1 MFFADNMI
9 YYIKIHIF
17 DIEGDIKMNY
27 LSVADVAKKW
37 NISERSVRNYCSKG
51 RIEGAF
57 LTGKTWNIPE
67 NAKKPERMN
76 KRKEK
81 PKSLLAILQ
90 EEKASKY
97 SGGIYHKTQIDLTYN
112 SNHMEGSRLTH
123 DQTRFIF
130 ETNTIG
136 IENEVLNVDD
146 IIETTNH
153 FRCIDMIIDHVKTE
167 LNEKFIKELH
177 FILKSGTSDSKKDWF
192 AVGDYK
198 KFPNEVGNM
207 KTPLP
212 EDVDNLM
219 KDLLKEYNSKKEKTF
234 EDILDFHVQFERIHP
249 FQDGNGRVGR
259 LIMFKECLKY
269 NIVPFIIEDNLKMF
283 YYRGLKEWNNERGY
297 LVDTC
302 LAAQDRYKACLDYFR
317 INY

>member
-1 MFFADNMI
+1 
-9 YYIKIHIF
+9 
-17 DIEGDIKMNY
+17 MNY

-37 NISERSVRNYCSKG
+37 NLSERSVRNYCSKG

-81 PKSLLAILQ
+81 PKTLLAILQ

-136 IENEVLNVDD
+136 IENEVVNVDD

-192 AVGDYK
+192 AVGNYK

-212 EDVDNLM
+212 EEVDNLI

-249 FQDGNGRVGR
+249 FQDGNGRIGR

-302 LAAQDRYKACLDYFR
+302 LAAQDRYKAYLDYFR

>member
-1 MFFADNMI
+1 
-9 YYIKIHIF
+9 
-17 DIEGDIKMNY
+17 MNY

-81 PKSLLAILQ
+81 PKTLLAILQ

-136 IENEVLNVDD
+136 IENEVVNVDD

-212 EDVDNLM
+212 EEVDNLM

-249 FQDGNGRVGR
+249 FQDGNGRIGR

-283 YYRGLKEWNNERGY
+283 YHRGLKEWNNERGY

-302 LAAQDRYKACLDYFR
+302 LTAQDKYKAYLDYFR
-317 INY
+317 ISY

>member
-81 PKSLLAILQ
+81 PKTLLAILQ

-136 IENEVLNVDD
+136 IENEVVNVDD

-212 EDVDNLM
+212 EEVDNLM
-219 KDLLKEYNSKKEKTF
+219 KELLKEYNSKKEKTF

-249 FQDGNGRVGR
+249 FQDGNGRIGR

-269 NIVPFIIEDNLKMF
+269 NIVPFIIEDNLKIF
-283 YYRGLKEWNNERGY
+283 YYRGLKEWNNERDY

-302 LAAQDRYKACLDYFR
+302 LTAQDRYKAYLDYFR
-317 INY
+317 IRY

>member
-1 MFFADNMI
+1 M
-9 YYIKIHIF
+9 
-17 DIEGDIKMNY
+17 
-27 LSVADVAKKW
+27 SQKKW

-81 PKSLLAILQ
+81 PKTLLAILQ

-123 DQTRFIF
+123 DQTRLIF

-136 IENEVLNVDD
+136 IENEVVNVDD

-153 FRCIDMIIDHVKTE
+153 FRCIDMIIDHVKNRT
-167 LNEKFIKELH
+167 KM
-177 FILKSGTSDSKKDWF
+177 KS
-192 AVGDYK
+192 
-198 KFPNEVGNM
+198 
-207 KTPLP
+207 
-212 EDVDNLM
+212 
-219 KDLLKEYNSKKEKTF
+219 LLKNY
-234 EDILDFHVQFERIHP
+234 IL
-249 FQDGNGRVGR
+249 
-259 LIMFKECLKY
+259 Y
-269 NIVPFIIEDNLKMF
+269 
-283 YYRGLKEWNNERGY
+283 
-297 LVDTC
+297 
-302 LAAQDRYKACLDYFR
+302 
-317 INY
+317 

>member
-1 MFFADNMI
+1 
-9 YYIKIHIF
+9 
-17 DIEGDIKMNY
+17 MNY

-81 PKSLLAILQ
+81 PKTLLAILQ

-130 ETNTIG
+130 ETNTIS
-136 IENEVLNVDD
+136 IENEVVNVDD

-212 EDVDNLM
+212 EEVDNLM

-249 FQDGNGRVGR
+249 FQDGNGRIGR

-302 LAAQDRYKACLDYFR
+302 LAAQDRYKAYLDYFR

>member
-1 MFFADNMI
+1 
-9 YYIKIHIF
+9 
-17 DIEGDIKMNY
+17 MNY

-81 PKSLLAILQ
+81 PKTLLAILQ

-130 ETNTIG
+130 ETNKIG
-136 IENEVLNVDD
+136 IENEVVNVDD

-212 EDVDNLM
+212 EEVDNLM

-249 FQDGNGRVGR
+249 FQDGNGRIGR

-283 YYRGLKEWNNERGY
+283 YYRGLKKWNNERGY

-302 LAAQDRYKACLDYFR
+302 LAAQDKYKACLDYFR
-317 INY
+317 IKY

>member
-1 MFFADNMI
+1 
-9 YYIKIHIF
+9 
-17 DIEGDIKMNY
+17 MNY

-81 PKSLLAILQ
+81 PKTLLAILQ

-136 IENEVLNVDD
+136 IENEVVNVDD

-212 EDVDNLM
+212 EEVDNLM
-219 KDLLKEYNSKKEKTF
+219 KELLKEYNSKKEKTF

-249 FQDGNGRVGR
+249 FQDGNGRIGR

-269 NIVPFIIEDNLKMF
+269 NIVPFIIEDNLKIF
-283 YYRGLKEWNNERGY
+283 YYRGLKEWNNERDY

-302 LAAQDRYKACLDYFR
+302 LTAQDRYKAYLDYFR
-317 INY
+317 IRY